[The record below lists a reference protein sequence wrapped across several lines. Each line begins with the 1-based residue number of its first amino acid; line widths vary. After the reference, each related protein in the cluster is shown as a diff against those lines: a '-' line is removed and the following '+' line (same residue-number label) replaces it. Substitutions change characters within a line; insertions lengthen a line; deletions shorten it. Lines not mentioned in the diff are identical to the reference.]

1 MAALAAFST
10 ASSAEEEKCQSTKLE
25 IYTRTLLQRK
35 LTAGNEVAT
44 GESAMV
50 TEAMSELVGVTKQLK
65 GEVERLREGLQREHN
80 EVVTLREMLS
90 STGQSAKPGPASAPK
105 NVDKGA
111 FELCKAGNVLNEVVA
126 QANTS
131 LHDAKTSCSA
141 ATEVTLFSP
150 TASSPFF
157 ETECCPVGKE
167 HCAGCAKQN
176 SGKTACEICSGGF
189 TKSSG
194 KCVACVDL
202 PAWVNKAGQNCH
214 AASCSSEKFQGFSP
228 NEACCKCG
236 GGQKAPTK
244 FAYYVGPMAVG
255 ATSVVGHPVPRTA
268 SHYSVDKDCE
278 LAKYGLSIHPTTGAL
293 QLDGCSAVG
302 CGAATVEVKCTV
314 TAEKDGLMA
323 AAPIEVL
330 AGDIGYGS
338 GPVVLRGTTT
348 SLAPILSP
356 NSGSSTF
363 SQFSCVPSAS
373 WLNLDSSTGR
383 LSLKS
388 GTAVD
393 GGVTDSKGA
402 KLGQGGVC
410 TVQKGTA
417 KGSVVV
423 IAPDAWT
430 SMSYSYS
437 TSVLYATVGERSPIL
452 SPTGSSGL
460 IPTRFSADCS
470 GASFGFDVLSGIATW
485 EGHQIF
491 SLDIFT
497 GDLQLNPEESLT
509 KSLDSSSAASVRR
522 AISTSCTIFGH
533 YEWAPASPG
542 PVVTHRL
549 SMEFRDHTCWASRTL
564 DFARRADKGAKSSS
578 DCRTQC
584 RSESYCSYYQSANGR
599 CYFYSALCTDSGDF
613 GCSYKNVPVIER
625 YPGCGERHGC
635 LQLELP
641 GRHYISG
648 RYCPGGENAGSAAQG
663 PVFFKKGLTKEE
675 SFWLMRY
682 DTSRGGCSS
691 GDWVIYG
698 PKPLEDYENSTMAYV
713 ELHGGAVACV
723 RGSSNDL
730 VSDVFTQTKVD
741 LTVGILTVS
750 GASATVS
757 APGCV
762 SPNVTAVD
770 SGGEQ
775 PVEALVL
782 DDPSTT
788 TADDHWLHPCE
799 CVPAKWGSLP
809 PASGQSVSDIPAG
822 SNNEFMPSPSLIVDG
837 QFVCSQEHLVAVIVE
852 SETDGLDDANCKTR
866 CVAQECPYYWEGEVM
881 STKQCRIYSQCDEL
895 VREVG
900 VVGNLFGMSYRKS
913 CKVADPQLCWKVTK
927 RRSFLGAGA
936 DSYQCFHQDLV
947 EQCDQKLMLGGLGV
961 TACGGCEYAPVKG
974 KQIFASNGNCVTADG
989 NDNLKVA
996 ACNNG
1001 DNQKWY
1007 FDGETLKPEHK
1018 DGTWCVD
1025 KGSNSDAYLY
1035 PCHGGDN
1042 QKWYLVN
1049 GLLRNRDGGGCMD
1062 YFIGGS
1068 KNMYVGNCPWSN
1080 LLAWTWRQTVHGGQY
1095 IKSDYQYKCLI
1106 HNSVNHNVYIS
1117 FCTPDYSHR
1126 WYWDGERLKSELS
1139 TSKCLDKSGSN
1150 NLYMHTCHSGP
1161 NQKWYFDGNLL
1172 KSRDDGRCVDFS
1184 PAVGNNAIL
1193 ANCPDSP
1200 YKLWS
1205 WGPEVPKPIPAAQ
1218 LTVMSDH
1225 KCLDMDWQGDQDIYM
1240 HDCHSGNNQKWY
1252 FEGKSLKTVATDT
1265 LCADEPAD
1273 GSLYAHTCHG
1283 NDNQQFY
1290 MVEHEIKNEKWGNA
1304 KCVDYGNDDI
1314 YMHNCHGNA
1323 NQRFNF
1329 KVPML
1334 LKDRMYGE
1342 CLEMGSNKQSLT
1354 MTACVAGN
1362 DRQLFF
1368 FDGPQLKSQHDS
1380 SRCLEPIGNTLK
1392 MWACQN
1398 TFNGQKWRWDG
1409 ERLKVESNGKC
1420 MDVPT
1425 SRAVY
1430 TNNCH
1435 SGDNQKFYFEA
1446 PVEIGRT
1453 IRSYGKCLQI
1463 GSNRLAYWST
1473 CTDSANQRF
1482 YFDGEA
1488 IKSEYIDGCLDS
1500 WQNTVRLHNNCNGHP
1515 NQRWYWDGGHLKSKW
1530 QDDCLDVQPN
1540 NNTAFMGSCP
1550 DSDTVKFSFHNL
1562 LQNSVQLTVGNGR
1575 CLSRTDSGSTVEA
1588 VGCAAELQQMW
1599 YFSGENL
1606 KTEFDHK
1613 CMDLNGG
1620 SGNIHMSNCHS
1631 NNDQKFYFDG
1641 DHLRDRHFNRC
1652 LEYEVQS
1659 GNVFS
1664 GTCPDQSNFQW
1675 QFASQLAL
1683 KKTPLPSSFVHGQSL
1698 EAKCWSERFTA
1709 GTLNAAHS
1717 RTMSCVAGAW
1727 INSWNSPGLDGFTCS
1742 ACVQVVSKVYA
1753 DLDSQIRQE
1762 LFFASGMKLTLS
1774 VDTRTPRTVTA
1785 SGSLQ
1790 EGGTADVFVAEPM
1803 PNAAETTRRYRSLS
1817 EEGKCLKALSL
1828 QLSSAD
1834 CAEEAEADEMLEAGE
1849 LGVLLW
1855 DEFQSSA
1862 DVPAASGAGLY
1873 NRGTAPTTLRSFNVD
1888 KDCSPH
1894 VMSSVQLSH
1903 NSLLGMSA
1911 SCTAAS
1917 TYGDAVQHTIAV
1929 PGAVQ
1934 ITSVSEGTCMSIN
1947 EIIPWKLVIS
1957 QDGRCMDYHTDG
1969 SNNVYIAA
1977 CHGNANQ
1984 QWYMLDGNILS
1995 MMDNKCLDAHT
2006 STDNVYMH
2014 ECHDGANQKWYFD
2027 EDTGAIRSE
2036 YDHRC
2041 LDKAST
2047 DNLYMHD
2054 CHGNGNQQFA
2064 RQEMSSEAF
2073 ITALHFDCI
2082 EDVGQQISVEPD
2094 GNNAMFRLR
2103 AGAHTLSEKFTYDSD
2118 TQKIKN
2124 IANNKCLQARGRGR
2138 VDEMDCTQRIEQD
2151 WTISHGL
2158 PGLVDAPI
2166 TCPGDQVISH
2176 LKKTHGQVE
2185 YKCSH
2190 VSSLGM
2196 CSPHYS
2202 TQVETKTHELE
2213 TIKALRELGAFC
2225 PPGEGLKTLET
2236 EASDK
2241 GAWIRFKY
2249 ECCQISRVPVSIYP
2263 LMIADD
2269 KRDFDTD
2276 MAEAWEGVYCPSG
2289 SDDSGRLDFAQRRSF
2304 KPGQTASG
2312 SLTYDKNLGNW
2323 CVSGKGCAQSD
2334 VVHPLDT
2341 QLHTDDWYV
2350 VPVSDFDAIFEARGA
2365 KQVSTTKRKPPPL
2378 IQFGASDPEYLPECK
2393 DESIPGSR
2401 KFTLAKMNAEA
2412 QNLDDENPCKYV
2424 YGVPPTNSDMDNADG
2439 LTGWIDDLVENV
2451 GPGQGGVTYKSVK
2464 ECADRDDIRALQMA
2478 KWSQSHNY
2486 HSIGFGFVKDL
2497 WDAYADGM
2505 PEVEAAPLGAGFEFQ
2520 PGSVMAA
2527 YGALYFGMLQMSED
2541 IRLQQ
2546 NEMHFEEAG
2555 YGDCNPLQHGFARTF
2570 CDLHCIRD
2578 AVRKGDDAILRAVEE
2593 AVEIIGKNTQILLEH
2608 YVGSESGSLVQEGTE
2623 IRRGLAAQLSELR
2636 ATAQE
2641 AALQPRA
2648 SQAAERAVRSF
2659 SGRWRRV
2666 EGAANASESLASLRA
2681 MAEDASELHSTVMLV
2696 KGQRLSHVEEVQRN
2710 ALETASRTND
2720 FLKAKVHDLGLY
2732 HQTARRSKMVQRW
2745 FKQHWQNKFSML
2757 DEFQELSVAQAMQTF
2772 DTSWWEIRRKL
2783 DAYLDAATEQARAMS
2798 SAVDALRG
2806 YTGKCQTSFEQLKN
2820 SYAASVRAE
2829 KKAHAVLKKTWS
2841 DVVFQ
2846 AGLMASKITDA
2857 GLLDRLVL
2865 ADIKASKQPTV
2876 DKAQLPAFCSSSD
2889 AGAFKLMHAHLAEVT
2904 GQGLLGQTQ
2913 RQIGIL
2919 FLEMA
2924 MLRHRFQTGGLGEA
2938 PNAEEA
2944 REAEERLGHAL
2955 EDARS
2960 GANHLAADV
2969 VHHWRSHLCER

>member
-1 MAALAAFST
+1 MAYHLGWLIVAALAAFST

-111 FELCKAGNVLNEVVA
+111 FELCKAGNVLNEVAA

-157 ETECCPVGKE
+157 ETECCPVEKE

-348 SLAPILSP
+348 SLAPVLSP

-641 GRHYISG
+641 GHHYISG

-1025 KGSNSDAYLY
+1025 KGSTSDAYLY

-1106 HNSVNHNVYIS
+1106 HNSVNHNVYMS

-1304 KCVDYGNDDI
+1304 KCVDYGND
-1314 YMHNCHGNA
+1314 
-1323 NQRFNF
+1323 
-1329 KVPML
+1329 
-1334 LKDRMYGE
+1334 
-1342 CLEMGSNKQSLT
+1342 
-1354 MTACVAGN
+1354 
-1362 DRQLFF
+1362 
-1368 FDGPQLKSQHDS
+1368 
-1380 SRCLEPIGNTLK
+1380 
-1392 MWACQN
+1392 
-1398 TFNGQKWRWDG
+1398 
-1409 ERLKVESNGKC
+1409 VE
-1420 MDVPT
+1420 
-1425 SRAVY
+1425 
-1430 TNNCH
+1430 
-1435 SGDNQKFYFEA
+1435 
-1446 PVEIGRT
+1446 
-1453 IRSYGKCLQI
+1453 
-1463 GSNRLAYWST
+1463 
-1473 CTDSANQRF
+1473 
-1482 YFDGEA
+1482 
-1488 IKSEYIDGCLDS
+1488 
-1500 WQNTVRLHNNCNGHP
+1500 
-1515 NQRWYWDGGHLKSKW
+1515 
-1530 QDDCLDVQPN
+1530 
-1540 NNTAFMGSCP
+1540 
-1550 DSDTVKFSFHNL
+1550 
-1562 LQNSVQLTVGNGR
+1562 
-1575 CLSRTDSGSTVEA
+1575 
-1588 VGCAAELQQMW
+1588 
-1599 YFSGENL
+1599 
-1606 KTEFDHK
+1606 
-1613 CMDLNGG
+1613 
-1620 SGNIHMSNCHS
+1620 
-1631 NNDQKFYFDG
+1631 
-1641 DHLRDRHFNRC
+1641 
-1652 LEYEVQS
+1652 
-1659 GNVFS
+1659 
-1664 GTCPDQSNFQW
+1664 
-1675 QFASQLAL
+1675 
-1683 KKTPLPSSFVHGQSL
+1683 
-1698 EAKCWSERFTA
+1698 
-1709 GTLNAAHS
+1709 
-1717 RTMSCVAGAW
+1717 
-1727 INSWNSPGLDGFTCS
+1727 
-1742 ACVQVVSKVYA
+1742 
-1753 DLDSQIRQE
+1753 
-1762 LFFASGMKLTLS
+1762 
-1774 VDTRTPRTVTA
+1774 VTA
-1785 SGSLQ
+1785 RQ
-1790 EGGTADVFVAEPM
+1790 
-1803 PNAAETTRRYRSLS
+1803 
-1817 EEGKCLKALSL
+1817 
-1828 QLSSAD
+1828 
-1834 CAEEAEADEMLEAGE
+1834 
-1849 LGVLLW
+1849 
-1855 DEFQSSA
+1855 QS
-1862 DVPAASGAGLY
+1862 
-1873 NRGTAPTTLRSFNVD
+1873 
-1888 KDCSPH
+1888 
-1894 VMSSVQLSH
+1894 M
-1903 NSLLGMSA
+1903 
-1911 SCTAAS
+1911 
-1917 TYGDAVQHTIAV
+1917 
-1929 PGAVQ
+1929 PGAHWQ
-1934 ITSVSEGTCMSIN
+1934 
-1947 EIIPWKLVIS
+1947 
-1957 QDGRCMDYHTDG
+1957 Y
-1969 SNNVYIAA
+1969 
-1977 CHGNANQ
+1977 
-1984 QWYMLDGNILS
+1984 
-1995 MMDNKCLDAHT
+1995 
-2006 STDNVYMH
+2006 
-2014 ECHDGANQKWYFD
+2014 
-2027 EDTGAIRSE
+2027 
-2036 YDHRC
+2036 
-2041 LDKAST
+2041 
-2047 DNLYMHD
+2047 
-2054 CHGNGNQQFA
+2054 
-2064 RQEMSSEAF
+2064 
-2073 ITALHFDCI
+2073 I
-2082 EDVGQQISVEPD
+2082 EDVGMPQ
-2094 GNNAMFRLR
+2094 
-2103 AGAHTLSEKFTYDSD
+2103 H
-2118 TQKIKN
+2118 
-2124 IANNKCLQARGRGR
+2124 LQWPEMEMGR
-2138 VDEMDCTQRIEQD
+2138 
-2151 WTISHGL
+2151 
-2158 PGLVDAPI
+2158 
-2166 TCPGDQVISH
+2166 
-2176 LKKTHGQVE
+2176 
-2185 YKCSH
+2185 
-2190 VSSLGM
+2190 
-2196 CSPHYS
+2196 
-2202 TQVETKTHELE
+2202 
-2213 TIKALRELGAFC
+2213 
-2225 PPGEGLKTLET
+2225 
-2236 EASDK
+2236 
-2241 GAWIRFKY
+2241 
-2249 ECCQISRVPVSIYP
+2249 
-2263 LMIADD
+2263 
-2269 KRDFDTD
+2269 
-2276 MAEAWEGVYCPSG
+2276 
-2289 SDDSGRLDFAQRRSF
+2289 
-2304 KPGQTASG
+2304 
-2312 SLTYDKNLGNW
+2312 
-2323 CVSGKGCAQSD
+2323 
-2334 VVHPLDT
+2334 
-2341 QLHTDDWYV
+2341 
-2350 VPVSDFDAIFEARGA
+2350 
-2365 KQVSTTKRKPPPL
+2365 
-2378 IQFGASDPEYLPECK
+2378 
-2393 DESIPGSR
+2393 
-2401 KFTLAKMNAEA
+2401 
-2412 QNLDDENPCKYV
+2412 
-2424 YGVPPTNSDMDNADG
+2424 
-2439 LTGWIDDLVENV
+2439 
-2451 GPGQGGVTYKSVK
+2451 
-2464 ECADRDDIRALQMA
+2464 
-2478 KWSQSHNY
+2478 
-2486 HSIGFGFVKDL
+2486 
-2497 WDAYADGM
+2497 
-2505 PEVEAAPLGAGFEFQ
+2505 
-2520 PGSVMAA
+2520 
-2527 YGALYFGMLQMSED
+2527 
-2541 IRLQQ
+2541 
-2546 NEMHFEEAG
+2546 
-2555 YGDCNPLQHGFARTF
+2555 
-2570 CDLHCIRD
+2570 
-2578 AVRKGDDAILRAVEE
+2578 
-2593 AVEIIGKNTQILLEH
+2593 
-2608 YVGSESGSLVQEGTE
+2608 
-2623 IRRGLAAQLSELR
+2623 
-2636 ATAQE
+2636 
-2641 AALQPRA
+2641 
-2648 SQAAERAVRSF
+2648 
-2659 SGRWRRV
+2659 
-2666 EGAANASESLASLRA
+2666 
-2681 MAEDASELHSTVMLV
+2681 
-2696 KGQRLSHVEEVQRN
+2696 
-2710 ALETASRTND
+2710 
-2720 FLKAKVHDLGLY
+2720 
-2732 HQTARRSKMVQRW
+2732 
-2745 FKQHWQNKFSML
+2745 
-2757 DEFQELSVAQAMQTF
+2757 
-2772 DTSWWEIRRKL
+2772 
-2783 DAYLDAATEQARAMS
+2783 
-2798 SAVDALRG
+2798 
-2806 YTGKCQTSFEQLKN
+2806 
-2820 SYAASVRAE
+2820 
-2829 KKAHAVLKKTWS
+2829 
-2841 DVVFQ
+2841 
-2846 AGLMASKITDA
+2846 
-2857 GLLDRLVL
+2857 
-2865 ADIKASKQPTV
+2865 
-2876 DKAQLPAFCSSSD
+2876 
-2889 AGAFKLMHAHLAEVT
+2889 
-2904 GQGLLGQTQ
+2904 
-2913 RQIGIL
+2913 
-2919 FLEMA
+2919 
-2924 MLRHRFQTGGLGEA
+2924 
-2938 PNAEEA
+2938 
-2944 REAEERLGHAL
+2944 
-2955 EDARS
+2955 
-2960 GANHLAADV
+2960 
-2969 VHHWRSHLCER
+2969 